1 MRAIAC
7 GVLII
12 GLLLVGSSA
21 IAQGSW
27 EARLRVIPE
36 GLGLQAKLLFDG
48 RGGPMGRLFDLEFE
62 LRNVSAEL
70 VKINWDGSSLQLPG
84 DQRWHVVNPEV
95 LDAANPAITVVPAE
109 STVVLRICPVQ
120 TPPAPCD
127 STWLQRARLNEDFS
141 LTLRLAVSTLQG
153 PRMAEWRWD
162 FDYHEEAVPDDPPP
176 PDRSLSFIVLAAA
189 VVIFALLLLR

>member
-1 MRAIAC
+1 LRATAC
-7 GVLII
+7 SVLII
-12 GLLLVGSSA
+12 VLLLVGSSVV
-21 IAQGSW
+21 AQASW

-36 GLGLQAKLLFDG
+36 NLGLKVRLLFDG

-62 LRNVSAEL
+62 LRNVSDEL
-70 VKINWDGSSLQLPG
+70 IKINWDGSSLQLPG

-109 STVVLRICPVQ
+109 SAVVLCICPVQ

-127 STWLQRARLNEDFS
+127 SRWLQRALLLEDSS

-153 PRMAEWRWD
+153 RRTGEWRWD
-162 FDYHEEAVPDDPPP
+162 FEYHEEAVPDDPPP